1 MAGSKVGKVLSA
13 TCEGIES
20 LVDFYERADIYF
32 ERAEGVYLYST
43 DGNKYLDMASGYAVN
58 NLGYSHPEIIKS
70 LTRQVPHFWH
80 LCNRYN
86 IPYTKEFCDLLAKR
100 SGLPKI
106 YPCNV
111 GAEAVESG
119 IKFARRYF
127 AAQGIYK
134 YKIITIDHAFHG
146 RTLACATAS
155 SEEKMKDFGPPVQGF
170 ERVEFNNIDALE
182 DAIDS
187 YTAAVLIEPIQ
198 GEGGIR
204 PHDKQYIS
212 QLRKL
217 CDKHD
222 ILLIFDEIQC
232 GMGRTGYLF
241 AWEYYTVKP
250 DILLLAK
257 GLGCGFPVA
266 AVAMTKKVA
275 QYLNKGDHGSTFGG
289 NPLAMS
295 VGVKVLELM
304 DQKILDNVKS
314 ISTYLVNKLSMLREK
329 HPIVIKEI
337 RGIGLMIGI
346 QLHDKFS
353 VDEFTIKMRE
363 KFVLII
369 PAADNVIRVTP
380 PLVISKEEIDV
391 FCNALDSACGET
403 EI

>member
-1 MAGSKVGKVLSA
+1 MAGSNAGKVLSA
-13 TCEGIES
+13 TCKDIDS
-20 LVDFYERADIYF
+20 LVDFYERADINF
-32 ERAEGVYLYST
+32 DHAEGVYLHST

-58 NLGYSHPEIIKS
+58 NLGYSHPEIIAS
-70 LTRQVPHFWH
+70 LMRQIPKIWH

-100 SGLPKI
+100 CGLPKI

-119 IKFARRYF
+119 LKFARRYF
-127 AAQGIYK
+127 AAQDIYR
-134 YKIITIDHAFHG
+134 YKIITIDKAFHG

-170 ERVEFNNIDALE
+170 ERVTFNDIDALE

-187 YTAAVLIEPIQ
+187 HTAGILIEPIQ

-204 PHDKQYIS
+204 AHDKHYMM

-217 CDKHD
+217 CDKHG

-232 GMGRTGYLF
+232 GMGRTGHLF
-241 AWEYYTVKP
+241 AWEYYCVKP

-266 AVAMTKKVA
+266 AVAMNKKVA

-295 VGVKVLELM
+295 VGARVLELM
-304 DQKILDNVKS
+304 DQKILDNVKN
-314 ISTYLVNKLSMLREK
+314 ISSYLQAKLATIMEK
-329 HPIVIKEI
+329 HSMIIKEV
-337 RGIGLMIGI
+337 RGVGLMMGI
-346 QLHDKFS
+346 QLHDAFDVNDFMIRLRKN
-353 VDEFTIKMRE
+353 
-363 KFVLII
+363 FVLII
-369 PAADNVIRVTP
+369 PAADNVIRITP
-380 PLVISKEEIDV
+380 PLVISEKEINY
-391 FCNALDSACGET
+391 FCNALDIVCKEF